1 MNRINWGIIGLGN
14 IAQRFSEAFQEISNA
29 KLLAIASKDMDKL
42 NKFERKFLIE
52 KKFVFQNY
60 EDLIF
65 CKDVDIIYIA
75 LPNSLHHF
83 WIIQSIKNK
92 KNVLVEK
99 PATTSFSE
107 ILDINNTLLNT
118 NLFFGEAYMYRHLP
132 QIKNLMKIIKNKE
145 LGNLISMESSFGT
158 NLLTKKKLIFFRKKK
173 KIDFKNRLFNKNL
186 GGGCILDLG
195 CYTTSFSLL
204 ICSLF
209 DEINTKNIKIK
220 NINREIGDSGVDIHS
235 NAELGFINGFKSK
248 INASFK
254 ENLGRKSV
262 INGERGSLLLD
273 DTWFGKKNI
282 IKMNGQNKKEISFK
296 SYKNVYSHQIE
307 DISKNLINGIK
318 DPTFPVCGINESIL
332 NSKILHGWLHE

>member
-173 KIDFKNRLFNKNL
+173 KL
-186 GGGCILDLG
+186 ILKIVCL
-195 CYTTSFSLL
+195 
-204 ICSLF
+204 
-209 DEINTKNIKIK
+209 TKI
-220 NINREIGDSGVDIHS
+220 
-235 NAELGFINGFKSK
+235 
-248 INASFK
+248 
-254 ENLGRKSV
+254 
-262 INGERGSLLLD
+262 
-273 DTWFGKKNI
+273 
-282 IKMNGQNKKEISFK
+282 
-296 SYKNVYSHQIE
+296 
-307 DISKNLINGIK
+307 
-318 DPTFPVCGINESIL
+318 
-332 NSKILHGWLHE
+332 